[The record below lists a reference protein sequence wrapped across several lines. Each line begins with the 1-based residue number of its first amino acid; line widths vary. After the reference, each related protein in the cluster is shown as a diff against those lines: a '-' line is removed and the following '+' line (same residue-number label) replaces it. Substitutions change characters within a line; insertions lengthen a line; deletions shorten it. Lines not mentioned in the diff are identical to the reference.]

1 LSNGTFRPTRGET
14 TCNENLCCGAASVP
28 VGEAVMTIETCQS
41 SDTTTYSYVPPRG
54 PMETTAPAADTF
66 PFVCIE
72 GAQKL
77 AAAASALATAVYMLA

>member
-1 LSNGTFRPTRGET
+1 
-14 TCNENLCCGAASVP
+14 
-28 VGEAVMTIETCQS
+28 MTIETCQS